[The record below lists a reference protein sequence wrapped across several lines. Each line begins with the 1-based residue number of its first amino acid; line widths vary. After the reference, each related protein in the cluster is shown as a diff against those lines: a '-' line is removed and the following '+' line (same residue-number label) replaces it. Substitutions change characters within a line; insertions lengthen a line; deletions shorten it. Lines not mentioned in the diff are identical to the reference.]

1 MEYQIEN
8 INKTKSKKRVG
19 RGDGSG
25 RGTYSGKGCKGQK
38 ARSGFSLRPGF
49 EGGQLP
55 LIKRLPYRRGF
66 TNIFKK
72 DVQIVDVNSLSIFP
86 DKSEVTNVELFNS
99 GLIQNKNQLV
109 KILNTGKLNVSLT
122 VKVYKT
128 SNGAKTT
135 ITSAGG
141 EVEEIN

>member
-1 MEYQIEN
+1 MEHQIQN
-8 INKTKSKKRVG
+8 INKVKSKKRVG

-72 DVQIVDVNSLSIFP
+72 DVQLVDVNSLSIFP
-86 DKSEVTNVELFNS
+86 DKSEVTSAELFKA
-99 GLIQNKNQLV
+99 GLIQNEKQLV
-109 KILNTGKLNVSLT
+109 KILNTGKLKASLT
-122 VKVYKT
+122 VKVYKA
-128 SNGAKTT
+128 SDAAKTA
-135 ITSAGG
+135 ITNAGG
-141 EVEEIN
+141 ELKEIS

>member
-1 MEYQIEN
+1 MEHQIQN
-8 INKTKSKKRVG
+8 INRTKSKKRVG

-72 DVQIVDVNSLSIFP
+72 DVQVVDVNSLAIFP
-86 DKSEVTNVELFNS
+86 DKSEVTSLELFNA

-109 KILNTGKLNVSLT
+109 KILNTGKLKVSLT
-122 VKVYKT
+122 VTVYKA
-128 SNGAKTT
+128 SDAAKTA

-141 EVEEIN
+141 EVKETG

>member
-1 MEYQIEN
+1 MEHQIQN
-8 INKTKSKKRVG
+8 INRIKSKKRVG

-66 TNIFKK
+66 NNIFKK
-72 DVQIVDVNSLSIFP
+72 EVQVVDVNALSIFP
-86 DKSEVTNVELFNS
+86 DKSEVTPLELFNA

-109 KILNTGKLNVSLT
+109 KILNTGKLKVSLT
-122 VKVYKT
+122 IKVYKA
-128 SNGAKTT
+128 SDAAKTA

-141 EVEEIN
+141 EVKETS